1 MSGGGRRDPGQ
12 DDLTEGPTLT
22 LSPEG
27 WNGGGPVLVRRLPQ
41 PQFPRL

>member
-27 WNGGGPVLVRRLPQ
+27 WNGGGPVLVRRLPR